1 MPAPSSVN
9 PGPDIEV
16 EPASSDVT
24 HVDVSLG
31 SEGYVS
37 DPSETQ
43 SQAAHPSASSAVI
56 LYSEA
61 RAELPRAEIPRSQ
74 LEEVCSASASSR
86 SRRGKV
92 VKQRLDFDVKLED
105 YKHRYQSADH
115 DSLVRELVVKDTQIE
130 SLAEGARKDNQKME
144 ALNRKLR
151 LCQQQLRRFVK
162 GAGHAKKAGSKA
174 KQQQK
179 TEVQFLPNML
189 IPRSLSFRSISSS
202 QRRCKSKEPAG
213 MKWEGTSQSRAQLH
227 WLCDATYQTFLAR
240 IWGSL
245 FWMIQADGRCHVLK
259 CVQAPA

>member
-1 MPAPSSVN
+1 MFWFFGAAAASTRLAVFTNILENRGSLPWALLQEQARPCMPAPSSVN

-16 EPASSDVT
+16 EPASSDAA

-43 SQAAHPSASSAVI
+43 SQAAHPSASCAVI

-74 LEEVCSASASSR
+74 LEEVFSASASSH

-92 VKQRLDFDVKLED
+92 GKQRLDFDVKLED
-105 YKHRYQSADH
+105 YKHRYQSADD

-144 ALNRKLR
+144 AFNR
-151 LCQQQLRRFVK
+151 
-162 GAGHAKKAGSKA
+162 
-174 KQQQK
+174 
-179 TEVQFLPNML
+179 
-189 IPRSLSFRSISSS
+189 
-202 QRRCKSKEPAG
+202 
-213 MKWEGTSQSRAQLH
+213 
-227 WLCDATYQTFLAR
+227 
-240 IWGSL
+240 
-245 FWMIQADGRCHVLK
+245 
-259 CVQAPA
+259 